1 MKEFERQKLEIKK
14 ELAGARSRIHTTPHF
29 WLYLPNAEMAL
40 DLEANEVE
48 VKVLTSLASV
58 AEVTELMLQTMID
71 TVLLSHTRSSQRWR
85 SVPHSLVGRR
95 KDGK

>member
-14 ELAGARSRIHTTPHF
+14 ELAGARSRIHATSHF
-29 WLYLPNAEMAL
+29 WLYLSNAEMTL

-58 AEVTELMLQTMID
+58 AEVTGSKRLSASSGASLLTVRML
-71 TVLLSHTRSSQRWR
+71 LL
-85 SVPHSLVGRR
+85 GA
-95 KDGK
+95 